1 MIIDISKF
9 EKEEVLAA
17 LVNGASAKN
26 VPEIGCFLKFFKQEP
41 FTVQE
46 AKKLILSIRKFEGK
60 RNLYFDY
67 VHGRPL
73 KVDLN
78 TDELDTFLYDRD
90 NGKDAAWEV
99 VQELADKKGVNLKIL
114 KGG

>member
-1 MIIDISKF
+1 MILDISKF

-17 LVNGASAKN
+17 LVNGANAKN
-26 VPEIGCFLKFFKQEP
+26 VPEIGFFLKVFKLEP
-41 FTVQE
+41 FTVQK
-46 AKKLILSIRKFEGK
+46 AKKLITSIRKIEGQ

-67 VHGRPL
+67 VDARPL
-73 KVDLN
+73 KIDLN
-78 TDELDTFLYDRD
+78 TDELDTRLYDLN

-99 VQELADKKGVNLKIL
+99 LQELADKKGVNLKII

>member
-26 VPEIGCFLKFFKQEP
+26 VPEIGCFLKFFKQTP
-41 FTVQE
+41 LTVPE
-46 AKKLILSIRKFEGK
+46 AKNLILSVRKFDGK

-78 TDELDTFLYDRD
+78 STELDTFLYDRD
-90 NGKDAAWEV
+90 NGEAAAWEV
-99 VQELADKKGVNLKIL
+99 LQELADKKGVKLKIL